1 MRIGMISGVVV
12 AGVLAGVLAEGTAR
26 ADDVP
31 SGIEVGLRT
40 GYAIA
45 LGSAAGGANG
55 APSANMSDYVSGA
68 IPIWIDAGYRFASP
82 NLFVG
87 AYFQYGI
94 GFTAG
99 QTSKA
104 CSANGVSCS
113 ANVVMYGIQ
122 AHYHIM
128 PDATFDPWV
137 GLGIGMESANLQE
150 TVGGQSGGGSLSGWD
165 YAIIQV
171 GGDYHL
177 MPALAI
183 GPFVNFALG
192 QYGNQSSSGGGQ
204 SQSASIPNT
213 ALHEWLTIG
222 IRGVYDIGI

>member
-1 MRIGMISGVVV
+1 MRVGIMAGVVA
-12 AGVLAGVLAEGTAR
+12 AGMLVGGTAL

-45 LGSAAGGANG
+45 LGDAAQN
-55 APSANMSDYVSGA
+55 SKMSDYVSGA

-87 AYFQYGI
+87 AYFQYAI
-94 GFTAG
+94 AFTAG
-99 QTSKA
+99 SLSTA
-104 CSANGVSCS
+104 CSQSGVSCS
-113 ANVVMYGIQ
+113 ANVVKYGIQ
-122 AHYHIM
+122 AHYHII
-128 PDATFDPWV
+128 PDGTFDPWV
-137 GLGIGMESANLQE
+137 GLGIGMESANYSA
-150 TVGGQSGGGSLSGWD
+150 TANGQSGGGSLSGWD
-165 YAIIQV
+165 FVTIQA

-183 GPFVNFALG
+183 GPFVNFSLG
-192 QYGNQSSSGGGQ
+192 QYGNQSATVAGNSQ
-204 SQSASIPNT
+204 SQSINQT
-213 ALHEWLTIG
+213 AMHEWLTIG